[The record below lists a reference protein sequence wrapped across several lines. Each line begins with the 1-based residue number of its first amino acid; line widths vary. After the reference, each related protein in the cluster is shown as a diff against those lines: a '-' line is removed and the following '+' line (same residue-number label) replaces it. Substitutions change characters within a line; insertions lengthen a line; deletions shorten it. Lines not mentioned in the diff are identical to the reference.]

1 MLSHTGLNLHTPN
14 PQQNNN
20 PQPNSPLITVDNDNM
35 GQYFSTETAANPSP
49 EALSASPPTDEEFRP
64 PSIEDTPMGEVNSY
78 FRGLKQSEILEYCL
92 GYDESDA
99 PALTRHVVLIA
110 LTCGTVEEER
120 FPMLDIGLHAMKRED
135 IRLNFRNPG
144 PHSARILQNISYYHM
159 RLSHNA
165 GHANRLPNPMDADI
179 NRFGSTRFVTL
190 KEMSEVLEACL
201 TRPIDPGNQK
211 MEYCSLLDKYVPE
224 PDRFCPVVL
233 LNFDK
238 PQCDLI
244 HDTFGLRP
252 WVWQNVVA
260 TISTQGIAQ
269 EQGFNWRDDLLTLP
283 QLTKDLGIEYPT
295 LTSAADHA
303 AFTLIDAVQMVMRPK
318 IPTANESI
326 RSVVNTTML
335 HSQCKVPSWG
345 KENFCTKCGGDNHKR
360 LKCRTAPELACDN
373 CMHGGRR
380 DVMFTHHVI
389 VCPWW
394 GR

>member
-1 MLSHTGLNLHTPN
+1 MLSHIGLNLHTPN

-20 PQPNSPLITVDNDNM
+20 LQSNLPLIPIDNDSM
-35 GQYFSTETAANPSP
+35 GQYFSTEPAANSSP
-49 EALSASPPTDEEFRP
+49 KASPALQPTDEEFRP

-92 GYDESDA
+92 GHDKSDD
-99 PALTRHVVLIA
+99 PALARHVVLIA
-110 LTCGTVEEER
+110 LTCGRVDQEP
-120 FPMLDIGLHAMKRED
+120 FPMLEIGVHTIKRED
-135 IRLNFRNPG
+135 VRLNFNYPG
-144 PHSARILQNISYYHM
+144 PHSANILRNVSYHHM

-165 GHANRLPNPMDADI
+165 GHVNRLPNPMDAET

-190 KEMSEVLEACL
+190 KETSEILEACL

-211 MEYCSLLDKYVPE
+211 MEYCPLLDEYVPE

-238 PQCDLI
+238 PQCDLL
-244 HDTFGLRP
+244 HETFGLRP

-260 TISTQGIAQ
+260 TISTQAIAQ
-269 EQGFNWRDDLLTLP
+269 EQGFNWRDEPLTLSR
-283 QLTKDLGIEYPT
+283 LTNDLGIEYPT

-303 AFTLIDAVQMVMRPK
+303 AYTLIDAIQMVMRSK
-318 IPTANESI
+318 ISTANESI

-335 HSQCKVPSWG
+335 HSQCRVPGWG
-345 KENFCTKCGGDNHKR
+345 KENFCTKCGGNNHNR
-360 LKCRTAPELACDN
+360 LKCRTASELACDS
-373 CMHGGRR
+373 CMRAGRR